1 MPGSEAVAACALAA
15 CGIAMAV
22 AVACDL
28 RARIIPVE
36 ACAVLAV
43 AGGAFQACVAGAEGL
58 AAGALHGGVIVAGCC
73 LANRMARRGEGHDP
87 VGWGDIRCM
96 GALSLASGSFAPL
109 GFAVCYAAAAA
120 AALVGLASRRLSV
133 RDGMPMAPFLAL
145 WLACAALCC

>member
-1 MPGSEAVAACALAA
+1 MPASEAVAACALAV

-36 ACAVLAV
+36 ACAALAV
-43 AGGAFQACVAGAEGL
+43 AGGTFQAYVAGAEGL

-73 LANRMARRGEGHDP
+73 LANRMARRGGDDP

-109 GFAVCYAAAAA
+109 GFAVCYGAAAV
-120 AALVGLASRRLSV
+120 AALAGLASRRLSV

-145 WLACAALCC
+145 WLMCAALCC

>member
-1 MPGSEAVAACALAA
+1 MPASEAVAACALAV

-36 ACAVLAV
+36 ACAALAV
-43 AGGAFQACVAGAEGL
+43 AGGTFQACAAGAEGL
-58 AAGALHGGVIVAGCC
+58 AAGALYGGVIVAGCC
-73 LANRMARRGEGHDP
+73 LANRMTRRGNDDP

-109 GFAVCYAAAAA
+109 GFAVCYGAAAAA
-120 AALVGLASRRLSV
+120 AA
-133 RDGMPMAPFLAL
+133 P
-145 WLACAALCC
+145 